1 MSGAAGSVNGALRIV
16 LIAAGLLG
24 VLDTVAVSMYSNM
37 NAGTVLP
44 ALLGLPLLV
53 IGLFFPA
60 AQRFF
65 QAGFGV
71 FVKWLLIAGY
81 AGYLAI
87 LLVMVPMMYREG
99 HRNPA
104 PGADAIVVLGCGVR
118 GERVSLTLAR
128 RLGAALDY
136 ANANPATLVIL
147 SGGQGQ
153 GEYLT
158 EAEAMRRYLVARGFP
173 EGRIRMEEDSDS
185 TYTNFLN
192 SKRII
197 DGELGVGA
205 KVLFVTT
212 RFHVFRAELVARSLG
227 LDAEGVGVRGVAWIT
242 PNDYM
247 RESLVIIYYYLGG
260 KI

>member
-1 MSGAAGSVNGALRIV
+1 MSALRV
-16 LIAAGLLG
+16 LFVILGALG
-24 VLDTVAVSMYSNM
+24 VLDTAAVSMYSNP
-37 NAGTVLP
+37 NAGTLLP
-44 ALLGLPLLV
+44 ALLGTPLLL

-60 AQRFF
+60 AAKFF
-65 QAGFGV
+65 HTGFGA

-81 AGYLAI
+81 AGYALI
-87 LLVMVPMMYREG
+87 LLIMVPMIYREG
-99 HRNPA
+99 HIEPD
-104 PGADAIVVLGCGVR
+104 PGADAIIVLGCGVR

-128 RLGAALDY
+128 RLDVALDY
-136 ANANPATLVIL
+136 ANANPGTLVVV

-153 GEYLT
+153 GEDIT
-158 EAEAMRRYLVARGFP
+158 EAEAMRRYLVAHGLD
-173 EGRIRMEEDSDS
+173 EGRIRMEGESDS

-197 DGELGVGA
+197 EEELGAGA

-212 RFHVFRAELVARSLG
+212 RFHVLRAEKVARSLG
-227 LDAEGVGVRGVAWIT
+227 LDANGIGARGVAYIT